1 MPSGHSGRAAADNI
15 RTQADVAGCF
25 RFPDHGCTPD
35 WAQRKSLGETA
46 ACGVLLPL
54 GWEQRVESP
63 RTIPHQVLPRSR
75 FAGKRVH
82 GFDAYF
88 PHLRRKRLQPFPQTF
103 ATALANVCIPGRK
116 RLRLKPFWRGMN
128 VHQRTAEESLVSTLC
143 FLLLA
148 SGDLHRLSADPSC
161 PVRIDVCKAKRSKR
175 LR

>member
-25 RFPDHGCTPD
+25 RFPDHGCAPD

-88 PHLRRKRLQPFPQTF
+88 PHLRRKRLQPRSQTF
-103 ATALANVCIPGRK
+103 ASKTPKNALSGPPRQKCQDDTIRK
-116 RLRLKPFWRGMN
+116 PSSAWRA
-128 VHQRTAEESLVSTLC
+128 V
-143 FLLLA
+143 
-148 SGDLHRLSADPSC
+148 P
-161 PVRIDVCKAKRSKR
+161 PRSVFFQHGF
-175 LR
+175 